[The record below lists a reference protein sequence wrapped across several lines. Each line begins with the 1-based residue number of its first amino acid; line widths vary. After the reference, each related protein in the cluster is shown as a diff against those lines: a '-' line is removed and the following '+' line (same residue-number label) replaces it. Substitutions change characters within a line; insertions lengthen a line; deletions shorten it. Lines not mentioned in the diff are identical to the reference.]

1 MTVTLE
7 LKPEVEEQ
15 LEVQARDSG
24 LSVKDYLQKRVEEMV
39 SAPKPQTA
47 KTPEERVRLWQEFLN
62 SHDYITAPPL
72 SDEAISRES
81 IYREREDMACR
92 YEHLTAQRA
101 NLSPDVR

>member
-15 LEVQARDSG
+15 LEAQARQSG
-24 LSVKDYLQKRVEEMV
+24 LSVKDYLEKRVEEMI
-39 SAPKPQTA
+39 SASELQPA

-62 SHDYITAPPL
+62 SHDDIKAPPL

-81 IYREREDMACR
+81 IYAERLDKQ
-92 YEHLTAQRA
+92 L
-101 NLSPDVR
+101 